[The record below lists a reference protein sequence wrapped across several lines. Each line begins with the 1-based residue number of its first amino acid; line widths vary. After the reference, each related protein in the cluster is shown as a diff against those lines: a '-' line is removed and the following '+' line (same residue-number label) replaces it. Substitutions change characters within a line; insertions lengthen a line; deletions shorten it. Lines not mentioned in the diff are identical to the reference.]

1 MYSRYNAR
9 AEPSVRVSR
18 MATSIT
24 EAQIRKTMQNLGC
37 ISEIVIKARESSSG
51 LPHNRVTIHFEY
63 WFENATSDRLR
74 DELCEGKELSIM
86 FVQHRYFTG
95 SAVFN
100 EQSEKKQEKPEKPE
114 KKKQE
119 KEKVKDDSRPYHV
132 RRTDDALCNQDVSQ
146 GFIDRRI
153 AKETKKEKKPET
165 KKEKKVVAPDYSKEY
180 RTKKDVVKIDMSTPA
195 LHIACGLP
203 DMPVK
208 SVAKPRVK
216 RVVAAQVAAQ
226 VVAQVAAQVATGI
239 PDKIVSNKPLVRNV
253 DMVIRMQHAFRCE
266 ITDDI
271 YRNNVQNVRDQR
283 EFERE
288 RDLDYYVDRLD
299 RMDDTFDYR
308 DASHRM
314 PTRKP
319 SRVVSE

>member
-74 DELCEGKELSIM
+74 NELCEGKELSIM

-100 EQSEKKQEKPEKPE
+100 ELSEKKSEKKQ
-114 KKKQE
+114 Q
-119 KEKVKDDSRPYHV
+119 VKDDSRPYHV

-146 GFIDRRI
+146 GFRDRRI
-153 AKETKKEKKPET
+153 AKEVKPKEKKPET
-165 KKEKKVVAPDYSKEY
+165 KKETKPKETKPDYSKEY
-180 RTKKDVVKIDMSTPA
+180 RTKKEVKIDMSIPA

-203 DMPVK
+203 EP
-208 SVAKPRVK
+208 VAKPRVK
-216 RVVAAQVAAQ
+216 RVVVA
-226 VVAQVAAQVATGI
+226 AQVAAQVATGI
-239 PDKIVSNKPLVRNV
+239 PEKVVSNKPLVRNI
-253 DMVIRMQHAFRCE
+253 DMVLRMQHAFRCE

-271 YRNNVQNVRDQR
+271 YRNNVQSVRDQR
-283 EFERE
+283 EFEQE

-299 RMDDTFDYR
+299 RMDDTFDYK
-308 DASHRM
+308 DASQRM

>member
-63 WFENATSDRLR
+63 WFENATSDKLR

-100 EQSEKKQEKPEKPE
+100 EQSEKKQEKPEK
-114 KKKQE
+114 KKQE
-119 KEKVKDDSRPYHV
+119 NKKEKDDSRPYHV

-146 GFIDRRI
+146 GFRDRRI
-153 AKETKKEKKPET
+153 AKDVKKPET

-180 RTKKDVVKIDMSTPA
+180 RTKKDVAKIDMSTPA

-203 DMPVK
+203 DVPAK

-216 RVVAAQVAAQ
+216 RV

>member
-74 DELCEGKELSIM
+74 NELCEGKELSIM

-100 EQSEKKQEKPEKPE
+100 EQSEKKPEKPE
-114 KKKQE
+114 KKQV
-119 KEKVKDDSRPYHV
+119 KEKDDSRPYHV

-146 GFIDRRI
+146 GFRDRRI

-165 KKEKKVVAPDYSKEY
+165 KKEKVVAPDYSKEY
-180 RTKKDVVKIDMSTPA
+180 RTKKDVAKIDMSIPT

-203 DMPVK
+203 EP
-208 SVAKPRVK
+208 VAKPRVK
-216 RVVAAQVAAQ
+216 RVIAAQVAAP
-226 VVAQVAAQVATGI
+226 VATGI
-239 PDKIVSNKPLVRNV
+239 PEKIVSNKPLVRNI
-253 DMVIRMQHAFRCE
+253 DMVLRMQHAFRCE

-271 YRNNVQNVRDQR
+271 YRNNVQSVRDQR
-283 EFERE
+283 EFEKE

-299 RMDDTFDYR
+299 RMDDTFDYK
-308 DASHRM
+308 DASQRM

>member
-100 EQSEKKQEKPEKPE
+100 EQSEKKQEKPEK
-114 KKKQE
+114 KKQ
-119 KEKVKDDSRPYHV
+119 EKVKDDSRPYHV

-146 GFIDRRI
+146 GFRDRRI
-153 AKETKKEKKPET
+153 AKET

-180 RTKKDVVKIDMSTPA
+180 RTKKDVAKIDMSTPA

-203 DMPVK
+203 DVPAK
-208 SVAKPRVK
+208 SVAKPRVI
-216 RVVAAQVAAQ
+216 AAQVAAQ
-226 VVAQVAAQVATGI
+226 VVAQVAAQVSTGI

-314 PTRKP
+314 PTRKQ
-319 SRVVSE
+319 SRVVN

>member
-63 WFENATSDRLR
+63 WFENATSDKLR

-100 EQSEKKQEKPEKPE
+100 EQSEKKQENK
-114 KKKQE
+114 
-119 KEKVKDDSRPYHV
+119 KVKDDSRPYHV

-146 GFIDRRI
+146 GFRDRRI
-153 AKETKKEKKPET
+153 AKDVKPKEKKPAT
-165 KKEKKVVAPDYSKEY
+165 KKENPDYSKEY
-180 RTKKDVVKIDMSTPA
+180 RTKKDVAKIDMSTPA

-203 DMPVK
+203 DMPAK
-208 SVAKPRVK
+208 SVANPRVK

-226 VVAQVAAQVATGI
+226 VVAQVAAQVSTGI

-314 PTRKP
+314 PTRKQC
-319 SRVVSE
+319 RVVN